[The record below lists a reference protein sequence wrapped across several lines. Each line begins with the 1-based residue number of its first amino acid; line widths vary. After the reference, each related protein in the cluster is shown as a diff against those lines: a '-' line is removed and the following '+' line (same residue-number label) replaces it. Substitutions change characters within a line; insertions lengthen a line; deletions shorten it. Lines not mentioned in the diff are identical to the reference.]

1 MPIPCLIS
9 HAQNPFLT
17 GCNSERTA
25 AGLLGYTQASW
36 DDSGSGKDKPSSEDK
51 YFAELTHE
59 ERVAAVTLG
68 FKAKTWDDESGKE
81 KQPAS
86 EDKFWAE
93 LATCGSCDS
102 TLCTDNSLA

>member
-81 KQPAS
+81 KEPAS
-86 EDKFWAE
+86 SNKYWAG
-93 LATCGSCDS
+93 LSTCGECPSI
-102 TLCTDNSLA
+102 

>member
-1 MPIPCLIS
+1 M
-9 HAQNPFLT
+9 
-17 GCNSERTA
+17 A
-25 AGLLGYTQASW
+25 AKVLGYTQIAW
-36 DDSGSGKDKPSSEDK
+36 ENLSGKETQPSSENK
-51 YFAELTHE
+51 TFAELTHG
-59 ERVAAVTLG
+59 ERVAAVNLG
-68 FKAKTWDDESGKE
+68 YTGKTWDDESGKE

>member
-1 MPIPCLIS
+1 MS
-9 HAQNPFLT
+9 
-17 GCNSERTA
+17 GCNNEQVA
-25 AGLLGYTQASW
+25 AGFLGYTQASW
-36 DDSGSGKDKPSSEDK
+36 DDSGSGEDKPSSEDK

-59 ERVAAVTLG
+59 ERVAAMALG
-68 FKAKTWDDESGKE
+68 FTGKTWDNESGKE

-86 EDKFWAE
+86 EYKTWAE